1 MATTDIDIASRAL
14 VLIGANPITS
24 FTDGSREAVVA
35 SNLYDEITRGEMS
48 SYPWR
53 FLTTQERMN
62 REVEAPVGEEWDA
75 SYTVPI
81 SSLRILSVKV
91 NGRPISFD
99 TFLKSVYTN
108 SSTNDIVIAEYVKDV
123 SEDDWP
129 HFFRNYIVFRMA
141 SVFAS
146 SLGRDGDLTTAM
158 AEQAEILKRTARTS
172 DSQGRT
178 TKRLPLSRLVKVR
191 FGGSGA
197 IGETPSNG

>member
-1 MATTDIDIASRAL
+1 M
-14 VLIGANPITS
+14 IGANPITS
-24 FTDGSREAVVA
+24 FADGSREAVVA

-75 SYTVPI
+75 SYTIPA
-81 SSLRILSVKV
+81 SSLRVLSVKV
-91 NGRPISFD
+91 NGRPIRFD

-123 SEDDWP
+123 SESDWP

-146 SLGRDGDLTTAM
+146 SLGRDGNLTTAM
-158 AEQAEILKRTARTS
+158 AEQAEILKRIARTS

-178 TKRLPLSRLVKVR
+178 TKRLPLSRIVKVR

-197 IGETPSNG
+197 VGETPVNG